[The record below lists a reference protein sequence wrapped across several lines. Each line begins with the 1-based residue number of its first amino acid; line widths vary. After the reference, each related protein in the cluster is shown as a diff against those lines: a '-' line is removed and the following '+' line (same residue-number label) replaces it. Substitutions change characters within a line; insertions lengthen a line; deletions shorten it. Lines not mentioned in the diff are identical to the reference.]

1 MRASVIV
8 SRMDVTRHGHERAR
22 CTYIQVVHCAG
33 VLAEMGYG
41 QDDVDTFSI
50 LLYRIAHDEIH
61 AEQFYRAVLPV
72 ILLSADADEAEDT
85 REAIALYEIL
95 RNQQLR
101 IECDGDRGCTVK
113 GPSCESFLLSLGY
126 SDDEVFAVMSQL
138 ELDEIHC
145 ESRAFDGDHGDS
157 LVHHELSVSMPAFVD
172 AVSAMLRSARHT
184 RITELARRKVATETA
199 LYEPCHP
206 LLCLAR
212 SKAGIQLQQAW
223 RCKLARA
230 RFNTNSCRVPYL
242 LLPDLGLSLIFKPVC
257 VCL

>member
-1 MRASVIV
+1 MRDCALHGCDEAWA
-8 SRMDVTRHGHERAR
+8 RTRTVHIHSW
-22 CTYIQVVHCAG
+22 QVVHCVG

-50 LLYRIAHDEIH
+50 LLHRIAHDEIH

-95 RNQQLR
+95 RNQQLQ
-101 IECDGDRGCTVK
+101 IQCDGDRACTVK
-113 GPSCESFLLSLGY
+113 GPTCESFLLSLGY

-138 ELDEIHC
+138 ELDEIQC
-145 ESRAFDGDHGDS
+145 KSRAFNGDHGDS
-157 LVHHELSVSMPAFVD
+157 LVHHELFVSMPAFVE
-172 AVSAMLRSARHT
+172 AVSAMLRNARHT

-199 LYEPCHP
+199 LYEPYHP

-230 RFNTNSCRVPYL
+230 RFNDNSCCAHCL
-242 LLPDLGLSLIFKPVC
+242 LLPDLGLSLIFKAVC